1 LNAESEGFEVDVFD
15 YAEHSEPQQ
24 QYAGADK
31 SELVGGPGADG
42 EHKKGGAA

>member
-1 LNAESEGFEVDVFD
+1 MNAESEGFEVAVFD

-24 QYAGADK
+24 QCAGADK

-42 EHKKGGAA
+42 EHKEGGVA